1 MPSSRRQAFIHGI
14 VASAVLSAGCSGSD
28 WVAPGA
34 WADIRSGDVLLAA
47 AGDIACGTE
56 TKPTFACAHGAT
68 AALIRAIKPQGVL
81 ALGDLQYEDGELED
95 FRRFYHPTW
104 GVFKGHTY
112 ATPGNHEY
120 DTPGAAG
127 YFDYF
132 NGVGV
137 DSGPAGHRLRG
148 YYAVTRG
155 GWQLISLNSNCAQIG
170 GCHPG
175 SPQERWLR
183 ALLAN
188 STARCTL
195 AFWHHAR
202 FTSVGF
208 NDTTVAPLWKALEEH
223 GADLVLASHGHN
235 YERFA
240 PLTAA
245 GVPDAVRGIRS
256 FVVGTGGK
264 SVYNATRTE
273 IGSEVKAKVM
283 GVLRLVLRDGRFDWF
298 FRAVPGSAFPRSHFS
313 DSGSAACH

>member
-1 MPSSRRQAFIHGI
+1 MLL
-14 VASAVLSAGCSGSD
+14 VAS
-28 WVAPGA
+28 
-34 WADIRSGDVLLAA
+34 
-47 AGDIACGTE
+47 GDIVCGTE
-56 TKPTFACAHGAT
+56 TAPTFACAHRAT
-68 AALIRAIKPQGVL
+68 ASLVRAIKPHAVL

-95 FRRFYHPTW
+95 FQRFYAPTW
-104 GVFKGHTY
+104 GFFKSHTY
-112 ATPGNHEY
+112 PVAGNHEY

-137 DSGPAGHRLRG
+137 DSGRAGHRARG
-148 YYAVTRG
+148 YYAFTLGSWLLVG
-155 GWQLISLNSNCAQIG
+155 LNSNCDEVS
-170 GCHPG
+170 GCNAG
-175 SPQERWLR
+175 SPQEQWLR
-183 ALLAN
+183 ATLAK

-208 NDTTVAPLWKALEEH
+208 NDTTVAPLWKALEDH
-223 GADLVLASHGHN
+223 NADLILAAHGHN

-240 PLTAA
+240 PLTSA

-273 IGSEVKAKVM
+273 VGSELKAKVF
-283 GVLRLVLRDGRFDWF
+283 GVLRLVLRDGSVDWSF
-298 FRAVPGSAFPRSHFS
+298 HAVPGSAFPRSHFS